1 VNTLGGS
8 ARRLLVPVLWKAL
21 NRIFLC
27 YDIGYRILHRLYP
40 VDNFLYLKICRYRGK
55 FRLFADGTALHDGD
69 PIGIIHVNNHY
80 LVGVY
85 AEGSSR
91 RAAYAFGYA
100 LIESMHKLALEL
112 ERNPSFHELAI
123 ISGVTWFKTHGNKIG
138 FESEPL
144 SEGRRKR
151 LLTKHF
157 RLLLYA
163 MFPHLAK
170 REGARLE
177 PHRFWLTRNRLIESM
192 TAQDNHVA
200 QRFSREP
207 PVKPEEAPP
216 GARASRHFSNTGVF
230 EK

>member
-1 VNTLGGS
+1 ML
-8 ARRLLVPVLWKAL
+8 APVLWKTV

-27 YDIGYRILHRLYP
+27 YEAGYRFLHRLYP
-40 VDNFLYLKICRYRGK
+40 VDNFLYLKISRYRGK
-55 FRLFADGTALHDGD
+55 FRIFADGTTLHDGD
-69 PIGIIHVNNHY
+69 LIGIIHVNNHY
-80 LVGVY
+80 LTEVY
-85 AEGSSR
+85 AAGSGR

-100 LIESMHKLALEL
+100 LLESMRNLALEL
-112 ERNPSFHELAI
+112 ERNPSFHKLRV

-144 SEGRRKR
+144 PEGRRKR

-170 REGARLE
+170 REGGRLE
-177 PHRFWLTRNRLIESM
+177 PHRFWLTRNRLIESI

-200 QRFSREP
+200 QRFSRESR
-207 PVKPEEAPP
+207 VKPEQVPA
-216 GARASRHFSNTGVF
+216 GAMASRHFSNTGVF
-230 EK
+230 DK

>member
-1 VNTLGGS
+1 MNAPWISTHKAL
-8 ARRLLVPVLWKAL
+8 APILWKAA

-27 YDIGYRILHRLYP
+27 YDVGYRILHRLYP
-40 VDNFLYLKICRYRGK
+40 VDDFLYLKISRYRGE
-55 FRLFADGTALHDGD
+55 FRIFADGTAVHNGD
-69 PIGIIHVNNHY
+69 PIGIIHFNNHY
-80 LVGVY
+80 LAGVH
-85 AEGSSR
+85 ASGGGR

-100 LIESMHKLALEL
+100 LLESMRNLALEL
-112 ERNPSFHELAI
+112 ERNPSFRELRI

-144 SEGRRKR
+144 PEGRHKR

-157 RLLLYA
+157 RVLLYA

-177 PHRFWLTRNRLIESM
+177 PHRFWLTRNRLFESIN
-192 TAQDNHVA
+192 ARDNHAA

-207 PVKPEEAPP
+207 RSTPEPAP
-216 GARASRHFSNTGVF
+216 GARRHFSDTGVF